1 MLAVTVVTNIL
12 TSGLVLVVV
21 VVVVLVVVEVEDDV
35 VVVVVEG
42 TTWSVMT
49 SSSFNRLSVVSV

>member
-1 MLAVTVVTNIL
+1 MLSVTVVTNIL
-12 TSGLVLVVV
+12 RSGLEVV

-35 VVVVVEG
+35 VMVVVEG

-49 SSSFNRLSVVSV
+49 SSSFNCLSVVSV